1 MPDLPPENPDAL
13 LTREQTA
20 AALTVVG
27 FPISAKTLATRATR
41 GGGPPY
47 RHFGPRVI
55 YRWGDSLAWA
65 HSLLGE
71 LRLST
76 SETDVGA
83 KPPSQ
88 NATIVDDFS
97 GADVGSGGGVNTG
110 DRAGSASA
118 PLPSPTPLALAT
130 RHRTRGKR

>member
-1 MPDLPPENPDAL
+1 MPDLPPENAL
-13 LTREQTA
+13 LTRVQTA
-20 AALTVVG
+20 AALTQAG
-27 FPISAKTLATRATR
+27 FPISAKTLATKATR

-47 RHFGPRVI
+47 RHFGQRVI

-76 SETDVGA
+76 SEIDAGA

-88 NATIVDDFS
+88 KAIADDFRS
-97 GADVGSGGGVNTG
+97 ADAGSSGGVNIG
-110 DRAGSASA
+110 DRGGSTS
-118 PLPSPTPLALAT
+118 PPPPSPTPLPLAT
-130 RHRTRGKR
+130 RHRKRTKR

>member
-1 MPDLPPENPDAL
+1 MPDLPPNDPNAL

-20 AALTVVG
+20 AALTQAG
-27 FPISAKTLATRATR
+27 FPISAKTLATKATR

-55 YRWGDSLAWA
+55 YRWGDSLSWA
-65 HSLLGE
+65 HGLLGE

-76 SETDVGA
+76 SEIDAGA

-88 NATIVDDFS
+88 NAIANDIS

-110 DRAGSASA
+110 DRAGSAST
-118 PLPSPTPLALAT
+118 PLPSPTPLTQAT
-130 RHRTRGKR
+130 RHRTRRNR

>member
-13 LTREQTA
+13 RTREQTA

-27 FPISAKTLATRATR
+27 FPISAKTLATKATR

-76 SETDVGA
+76 SEIDAAA

-88 NATIVDDFS
+88 NAIADDFS
-97 GADVGSGGGVNTG
+97 GADARTVGGVNIG
-110 DRAGSASA
+110 DGGGTSP
-118 PLPSPTPLALAT
+118 PLQSPTPLALAT
-130 RHRTRGKR
+130 RHRTRRKR

>member
-1 MPDLPPENPDAL
+1 MQDLPPENPDAL
-13 LTREQTA
+13 LTREATA
-20 AALTVVG
+20 AALTQSG
-27 FPISAKTLATRATR
+27 FPISAKTLATKATR

-55 YRWGDSLAWA
+55 YRWGDSLSWA

-71 LRLST
+71 LRVCT
-76 SETDVGA
+76 SEIDAGA

-88 NATIVDDFS
+88 NAIANDFS

-110 DRAGSASA
+110 DRAGSSSA
-118 PLPSPTPLALAT
+118 PLPSPAPLALAT
-130 RHRTRGKR
+130 RYPTRRKR

>member
-1 MPDLPPENPDAL
+1 MPDLPENPDAL

-20 AALTVVG
+20 AALREAG
-27 FPISAKTLATRATR
+27 FPISAKTLATKATR

-55 YRWGDSLAWA
+55 YRWGNSLAWA

-76 SETDVGA
+76 SEIDAGA
-83 KPPSQ
+83 EPQSQ
-88 NATIVDDFS
+88 NAIADDFRR
-97 GADVGSGGGVNTG
+97 ADVGSGGGVDTG
-110 DRAGSASA
+110 DRFGSASA
-118 PLPSPTPLALAT
+118 PLPSPTPVALAT
-130 RHRTRGKR
+130 RHRTRKKR